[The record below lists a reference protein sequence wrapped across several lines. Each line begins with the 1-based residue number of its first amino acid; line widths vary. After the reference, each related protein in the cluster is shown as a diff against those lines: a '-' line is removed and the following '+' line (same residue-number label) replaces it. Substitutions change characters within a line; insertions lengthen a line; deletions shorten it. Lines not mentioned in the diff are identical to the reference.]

1 MTHALRSAGY
11 YRVRLADCAGSRV
24 KTLIID
30 NYDSYTY
37 NLFQL
42 ISEVN
47 GEEAV
52 VVRNDAAT
60 WEELSRRRFDN
71 VVISPGPGSPGRSGD
86 FGICADALATPD
98 LPILGVCLGHQGL
111 AHVNGG
117 VVAPAPDAVHGR
129 ISPVFHDESP
139 LFAGIPQG
147 FAAVRY
153 HSLRVDALP
162 EVVRRSAWT
171 ADGTVMGLSHRERPH
186 WGVQFHPESICTEH
200 GRRLLENFRDLSRS
214 SRARPRP
221 ARPPARRGRPRRAP
235 GGLQVHWRRI
245 DRLVDPETAFV
256 RLYGERR
263 CAYWLDSNLVSDG
276 LSRFSYIGAS
286 GGPLSR
292 VVSYDVARGRVR
304 VRETE
309 CVRTHAESIFGY
321 LERELAGLAC
331 VAEDVPFDLAGGFVG
346 YFGYEVKADCG
357 SPLRHPSPW
366 PDAQFILSDRL
377 IVFDHLE
384 GHTYAV
390 CLARSEAD
398 ARPWLEQTV
407 RELNALAPLAA
418 PAGPAA
424 AEVAF
429 TPSRVRSRYLDEIAA
444 CQREIAAG
452 ESYEI
457 CLTNELR
464 SSVRVD
470 PLPLYRELRRRNPA
484 PHAAYLRFGGMSI
497 LSSSPERFLRIDRNG
512 WIEAKP
518 IKGTAPRGATA
529 EEDRRIRDT
538 LASSEKTRAENL
550 MIVDL
555 LRNDLGVVSELGSV
569 SVPKLM
575 DVETYR
581 TLHQLVSTIRGRRR
595 GDVSPV
601 ECIRAAFPPGSMTG
615 APKLRTMDIIDRL
628 EGRPRGVYSG
638 AIGFLGLNAT
648 IDLSVVIRTLV
659 ADEAGCS
666 IGMGGAIVAQSV
678 PEEEHDETLLK
689 ARALLEAVASAAP
702 PRPSVEEIL
711 ASGYLPPPGEWAPR
725 TLSAVAWRG

>member
-1 MTHALRSAGY
+1 M
-11 YRVRLADCAGSRV
+11 

-60 WEELSRRRFDN
+60 WEELSRRGFDN
-71 VVISPGPGSPGRSGD
+71 VVISPGPGRPERPGD

-111 AHVNGG
+111 AQVNGG
-117 VVAPAPDAVHGR
+117 VVARAPDAVHGR
-129 ISPVFHDESP
+129 ISAVFHDESP

-147 FAAVRY
+147 FGAVRY
-153 HSLRVDALP
+153 HSLRVDAVP

-171 ADGTVMGLSHRERPH
+171 ADGTVMGLAHRERPH
-186 WGVQFHPESICTEH
+186 WGVQFHPESVCTEH
-200 GRRLLENFRDLSRS
+200 GRRLLENFRDLSRRS
-214 SRARPRP
+214 ARAHRRVRP
-221 ARPPARRGRPRRAP
+221 ARPPGRPRRP
-235 GGLQVHWRRI
+235 SGGAQVFWRRI

-263 CAYWLDSNLVSDG
+263 FAYWLDSSLVSDG

-292 VVSYDVARGRVR
+292 VVSYDAARRRVR
-304 VRETE
+304 ARDADT
-309 CVRTHAESIFGY
+309 VRTHDESIFSY
-321 LERELAGLAC
+321 LERELADLASA
-331 VAEDVPFDLAGGFVG
+331 AEDVPFDLTGGFVG
-346 YFGYEVKADCG
+346 YLGYEVKADCG
-357 SPLRHPSPW
+357 SPVRHPSPW

-384 GHTYAV
+384 GHTYVV

-398 ARPWLEQTV
+398 ALPWMEQTV
-407 RELNALAPLAA
+407 RELNALAPLPV
-418 PAGPAA
+418 PAGAAA
-424 AEVAF
+424 AEVEF
-429 TPSRVRSRYLDEIAA
+429 TPRRERSRYLDDIAE

-464 SSVRVD
+464 SSARVD

-484 PHAAYLRFGGMSI
+484 PHAAYLRFGDMSI
-497 LSSSPERFLRIDRNG
+497 LSSSPERFLRIDRDG

-529 EEDRRIRDT
+529 AEDRQIRTT
-538 LASSEKTRAENL
+538 LATSEKTRAENL

-575 DVETYR
+575 QVETYR

-595 GDVSPV
+595 ADVSPV
-601 ECIRAAFPPGSMTG
+601 ECIRAAFPAGSMTG

-628 EGRPRGVYSG
+628 EDRPRGVYSG
-638 AIGFLGLNAT
+638 AIGFLGLNDT
-648 IDLSVVIRTLV
+648 VDLSVVIRTLV

-666 IGMGGAIVAQSV
+666 IGAGGAIVAQSV

-689 ARALLEAVASAAP
+689 ARALLEAVASAVA
-702 PRPSVEEIL
+702 PRPSIEAIL
-711 ASGYLPPPGEWAPR
+711 ASGYLPPPGEPAQR

>member
-1 MTHALRSAGY
+1 M
-11 YRVRLADCAGSRV
+11 

-47 GEEAV
+47 GDEAV

-60 WEELSRRRFDN
+60 WKDLSRRRFDN
-71 VVISPGPGSPGRSGD
+71 VVISPGPGTPERPED

-111 AHVNGG
+111 AYVNGG
-117 VVAPAPDAVHGR
+117 AVARAPGAVHGR

-153 HSLRVDALP
+153 HSLMVDVVP
-162 EVVRRSAWT
+162 EVARRSAWT
-171 ADGTVMGLSHRERPH
+171 ADGMVMGLSHRERPH
-186 WGVQFHPESICTEH
+186 WGVQFHPESICTEY
-200 GRRLLENFRDLSRS
+200 GRRLLENFRDLSRT
-214 SRARPRP
+214 SRPCLRPRP
-221 ARPPARRGRPRRAP
+221 ARPPAERGRPPRPSGRPP
-235 GGLQVHWRRI
+235 GGPQVFWRRI
-245 DRLVDPETAFV
+245 DQLVDPGTAFV
-256 RLYGERR
+256 RLYGGRR
-263 CAYWLDSNLVSDG
+263 FAFWLDSSLVSNG

-292 VVSYDVARGRVR
+292 VVSYDACRRRVLARDAGS
-304 VRETE
+304 
-309 CVRTHAESIFGY
+309 VRTHDESIFSY
-321 LERELAGLAC
+321 LERELSSLAC
-331 VAEDVPFDLAGGFVG
+331 AAEGVPFDLTGGFVG

-357 SPLRHPSPW
+357 SSLRHRSPW

-390 CLARSEAD
+390 CLAYREAD
-398 ARPWLEQTV
+398 ARAWMEQTV
-407 RELNALAPLAA
+407 CELKALAPLPALAGAA
-418 PAGPAA
+418 GSAA
-424 AEVAF
+424 ATVEF
-429 TPSRVRSRYLDEIAA
+429 TPWRERSRYLDDIAA
-444 CQREIAAG
+444 CTREIAAG

-464 SSVRVD
+464 SSIQVD
-470 PLPLYRELRRRNPA
+470 PLTLYRELRRRNPA
-484 PHAAYLRFGGMSI
+484 PYAAFLRFGRMSI
-497 LSSSPERFLRIDRNG
+497 LSSSPERFLHIDRDR

-529 EEDRRIRDT
+529 AEDRRIREV
-538 LASSEKTRAENL
+538 LATSEKTRAENL

-555 LRNDLGVVSELGSV
+555 MRNDLGAVSELGSV

-575 DVETYR
+575 HVETYR
-581 TLHQLVSTIRGRRR
+581 TVHQLVSTVRGRRR
-595 GDVSPV
+595 DDVSPV
-601 ECIRAAFPPGSMTG
+601 ECIRAAFPAGSMTG

-638 AIGFLGLNAT
+638 AIGFLGLNDAV
-648 IDLSVVIRTLV
+648 DLSVVIRTLV
-659 ADEAGCS
+659 VDPEGCS
-666 IGMGGAIVAQSV
+666 IGTGGAIVAQSV
-678 PEEEHDETLLK
+678 PEEEHDEMLLK
-689 ARALLEAVASAAP
+689 ARALLEAVASAGEPSAVAP
-702 PRPSVEEIL
+702 PRSVEAIL
-711 ASGYLPPPGEWAPR
+711 ASGYLTPPGEWAHR
-725 TLSAVAWRG
+725 TVSALAWRG

>member
-1 MTHALRSAGY
+1 M
-11 YRVRLADCAGSRV
+11 

-47 GEEAV
+47 GDEAV

-60 WEELSRRRFDN
+60 WNELSQRRFDN
-71 VVISPGPGSPGRSGD
+71 VVISPGPGTPERPED

-117 VVAPAPDAVHGR
+117 AVARAPGAVHGR

-153 HSLRVDALP
+153 HSLMVDVVP

-171 ADGTVMGLSHRERPH
+171 ADGMVMGLSHRERPH

-200 GRRLLENFRDLSRS
+200 GRRLLENFRDLSRP
-214 SRARPRP
+214 SRSRSRPRP
-221 ARPPARRGRPRRAP
+221 ARPPAERRRPPRPSGRPP
-235 GGLQVHWRRI
+235 GGPQVFWRRI
-245 DRLVDPETAFV
+245 DQLVDPETAFV
-256 RLYGERR
+256 RLYGGRR
-263 CAYWLDSNLVSDG
+263 FAFWLDSSLVSDG

-292 VVSYDVARGRVR
+292 IVSYDVGRRRVLTRDVR
-304 VRETE
+304 S
-309 CVRTHAESIFGY
+309 VRTDDESIFSY
-321 LERELAGLAC
+321 LDRELSSLAC
-331 VAEDVPFDLAGGFVG
+331 AAEGVPFDLAAGFVG
-346 YFGYEVKADCG
+346 YFGYEVKADSG
-357 SPLRHPSPW
+357 SSLRHRSPW

-390 CLARSEAD
+390 CLARSEGD
-398 ARPWLEQTV
+398 ARSWMEQTV
-407 RELNALAPLAA
+407 CELKALAPL
-418 PAGPAA
+418 PALAGSAA
-424 AEVAF
+424 ATVEF
-429 TPSRVRSRYLDEIAA
+429 TPWRERTRYLDDIAA
-444 CQREIAAG
+444 CKREIAAG

-457 CLTNELR
+457 CLTNEFR
-464 SSVRVD
+464 SSIQVD
-470 PLPLYRELRRRNPA
+470 PLTLYRELRRRNPA
-484 PHAAYLRFGGMSI
+484 PYAAFLRFGRMSI
-497 LSSSPERFLRIDRNG
+497 LSSSPERFLHIDRDG

-529 EEDRRIRDT
+529 AEDRRIREA
-538 LASSEKTRAENL
+538 LATSEKTRAENL

-555 LRNDLGVVSELGSV
+555 LRNDLGAVSELSSV

-575 DVETYR
+575 HVETYR
-581 TLHQLVSTIRGRRR
+581 TVHQLVSTVRGRRR
-595 GDVSPV
+595 DDVSPV
-601 ECIRAAFPPGSMTG
+601 ECIRAAFPAGSMTG

-638 AIGFLGLNAT
+638 AIGFLGLNGA

-659 ADEAGCS
+659 AEPAGCS
-666 IGMGGAIVAQSV
+666 IGTGGAIVAQSV
-678 PEEEHDETLLK
+678 PEEEHDEMLLK
-689 ARALLEAVASAAP
+689 ARALLEAVASAGSRAGELSAVAAP
-702 PRPSVEEIL
+702 ASVEAIL
-711 ASGYLPPPGEWAPR
+711 ASGYWTPPGEDR
-725 TLSAVAWRG
+725 AVSGQAWRG

>member
-1 MTHALRSAGY
+1 M
-11 YRVRLADCAGSRV
+11 

-47 GEEAV
+47 GDEAV

-60 WEELSRRRFDN
+60 WEELDRQGFDN
-71 VVISPGPGSPGRSGD
+71 VVISPGPGTPERPED

-111 AHVNGG
+111 AHANGG
-117 VVAPAPDAVHGR
+117 AVARAPDAVHGR
-129 ISPVFHDESP
+129 ISRVFHDESP

-153 HSLRVDALP
+153 HSLMVDAVP
-162 EVVRRSAWT
+162 AAVRRSAWT

-214 SRARPRP
+214 SPPRSRPRP
-221 ARPPARRGRPRRAP
+221 VRPPAAPVRPPRPPAQPP
-235 GGLQVHWRRI
+235 GGPQVFWRRI
-245 DRLVDPETAFV
+245 DQLVDPETAFV

-263 CAYWLDSNLVSDG
+263 FAYWLDSSLVADG

-292 VVSYDVARGRVR
+292 IVSYDAGRRR
-304 VRETE
+304 VRERDVRS
-309 CVRTHAESIFGY
+309 VRTTEESIFSY
-321 LERELAGLAC
+321 LERELSGLAC
-331 VAEDVPFDLAGGFVG
+331 AADGVPFDLAGGFVG
-346 YFGYEVKADCG
+346 HFGYEVKADCG
-357 SPLRHPSPW
+357 SPLRHHSPW

-384 GHTYAV
+384 GHTYVV

-398 ARPWLEQTV
+398 AHSWMQQTV
-407 RELNALAPLAA
+407 RELKALAPLPA
-418 PAGPAA
+418 PAGSAA
-424 AEVAF
+424 APVEF
-429 TPSRVRSRYLDEIAA
+429 TPSRERSRYLDDIAA
-444 CQREIAAG
+444 CKREIAAG

-464 SSVRVD
+464 SSIEVD
-470 PLPLYRELRRRNPA
+470 PLTLYRELRRRNPA
-484 PHAAYLRFGGMSI
+484 PYAAFLRFGNLSI
-497 LSSSPERFLRIDRNG
+497 LSSSPERFLHIDRDG

-529 EEDRRIRDT
+529 AEDRRIREV
-538 LASSEKTRAENL
+538 LATSEKTRAENL

-555 LRNDLGVVSELGSV
+555 LRNDLGAVSELGSV

-581 TLHQLVSTIRGRRR
+581 TVHQLVSTVRGRRR
-595 GDVSPV
+595 ADRSPV
-601 ECIRAAFPPGSMTG
+601 ACIRSAFPPGSMTG

-638 AIGFLGLNAT
+638 AIGFLGVNDAV
-648 IDLSVVIRTLV
+648 DLSVVIRTLV
-659 ADEAGCS
+659 ADPEGCS
-666 IGMGGAIVAQSV
+666 IGTGGAIVAQSD
-678 PEEEHDETLLK
+678 PEEEHDEMLLK
-689 ARALLEAVASAAP
+689 ARALLEAVASAAEP
-702 PRPSVEEIL
+702 GAVTPLRPIEAIL
-711 ASGYLPPPGEWAPR
+711 ASGYLPPPGEFAQR
-725 TLSAVAWRG
+725 TVSARAWPG

>member
-1 MTHALRSAGY
+1 MR
-11 YRVRLADCAGSRV
+11 
-24 KTLIID
+24 TLIID

-47 GEEAV
+47 GDEAV

-71 VVISPGPGSPGRSGD
+71 VVISPGPGTPARPED

-111 AHVNGG
+111 AHFNGG
-117 VVAPAPDAVHGR
+117 AVARTPGAVHGR

-153 HSLRVDALP
+153 HSLIVEVVP

-171 ADGTVMGLSHRERPH
+171 ADGTVMGLAHRERPH
-186 WGVQFHPESICTEH
+186 WGVQFHPESICTDH
-200 GRRLLENFRDLSRS
+200 GRRLLENFRDMSRS
-214 SRARPRP
+214 SRARSRPRP
-221 ARPPARRGRPRRAP
+221 ARPPAVRRRPPHPSGAA
-235 GGLQVHWRRI
+235 GGLQVHWRHI
-245 DRLVDPETAFV
+245 DQLIDPETAFV
-256 RLYGERR
+256 HLYGDRR
-263 CAYWLDSNLVSDG
+263 YAYWLDSSLVSDG

-286 GGPLSR
+286 GGPLGR
-292 VVSYDVARGRVR
+292 VVSYDAARRRVVARDAGS
-304 VRETE
+304 
-309 CVRTHAESIFGY
+309 VRTHDESIFSY
-321 LERELAGLAC
+321 LERELSSLAC
-331 VAEDVPFDLAGGFVG
+331 AAEELPFDLTGGFVG
-346 YFGYEVKADCG
+346 YLGYEVKADCG
-357 SPLRHPSPW
+357 SPLRHRSRW

-377 IVFDHLE
+377 IVFDHVA

-390 CLARSEAD
+390 CVARSEGDAD
-398 ARPWLEQTV
+398 AWLEQTV
-407 RELNALAPLAA
+407 GELEALAPLPPDAGSN
-418 PAGPAA
+418 AGPV
-424 AEVAF
+424 EF
-429 TPSRVRSRYLDEIAA
+429 TPSRERSRYLDDIAA
-444 CQREIAAG
+444 CKREIAAG

-457 CLTNELR
+457 CLTNELH
-464 SSVRVD
+464 SSIEVD
-470 PLPLYRELRRRNPA
+470 PLTLYRELRRRNPA
-484 PHAAYLRFGGMSI
+484 PYAAFLRLGRMSV
-497 LSSSPERFLRIDRNG
+497 LSSSPERFLHIDRDR

-529 EEDRRIRDT
+529 PGDRRIRDA
-538 LASSEKTRAENL
+538 LATSEKTRAENL

-555 LRNDLGVVSELGSV
+555 LRNDLGAVSELGSV

-595 GDVSPV
+595 DDVSPV
-601 ECIRAAFPPGSMTG
+601 ECIRAAFPAGSMTG
-615 APKLRTMDIIDRL
+615 APKLRTMGIIDRL

-638 AIGFLGLNAT
+638 AIGFLGLNDAV
-648 IDLSVVIRTLV
+648 DLSVVIRTLV
-659 ADEAGCS
+659 VDPDGCS
-666 IGMGGAIVAQSV
+666 IGTGGAIVAQSV

-689 ARALLEAVASAAP
+689 ARALLDAVASVAARP
-702 PRPSVEEIL
+702 PRSIEAIL
-711 ASGYLPPPGEWAPR
+711 ASGFLPPPGDDWAPR
-725 TLSAVAWRG
+725 TVSALAWRG

>member
-1 MTHALRSAGY
+1 
-11 YRVRLADCAGSRV
+11 VQ
-24 KTLIID
+24 TLIID

-71 VVISPGPGSPGRSGD
+71 VVISPGPGTPGRSED
-86 FGICADALATPD
+86 FGICADALATSD

-111 AHVNGG
+111 AHVNRGA
-117 VVAPAPDAVHGR
+117 VVRTPGAVHGR
-129 ISPVFHDESP
+129 ISPVFHDGSP

-147 FAAVRY
+147 FGAVRY
-153 HSLRVDALP
+153 HSLRVEALP

-214 SRARPRP
+214 PRSRPRP
-221 ARPPARRGRPRRAP
+221 ARRPAERGRRSRPP
-235 GGLQVHWRRI
+235 GSPQVFWRRI
-245 DRLVDPETAFV
+245 DQLVDPETAFV
-256 RLYGERR
+256 RLYGQRR
-263 CAYWLDSNLVSDG
+263 FAYWLDSSLVSDG

-292 VVSYDVARGRVR
+292 VLSYDAGRGRVR
-304 VRETE
+304 ARDAGS
-309 CVRTHAESIFGY
+309 VRTHTESIFTY
-321 LERELAGLAC
+321 LERELAGLSCA
-331 VAEDVPFDLAGGFVG
+331 AEDVPFDLVGGFVG

-390 CLARSEAD
+390 CLAHGEAD
-398 ARPWLEQTV
+398 ALPWIEQTV
-407 RELNALAPLAA
+407 RALQALTPLPA
-418 PAGPAA
+418 PAGPGA
-424 AEVAF
+424 AEVEF
-429 TPSRVRSRYLDEIAA
+429 TPRRGRARYLDEIAA
-444 CQREIAAG
+444 CKREIAAG

-464 SSVRVD
+464 SSGRVD

-484 PHAAYLRFGGMSI
+484 PHAAYLRFGDMSI
-497 LSSSPERFLRIDRNG
+497 LSSSPERFLRIDRDG

-538 LASSEKTRAENL
+538 LATSEKTRAENL

-555 LRNDLGVVSELGSV
+555 LRNDLGAVSELGSV

-575 DVETYR
+575 DVETYH

-628 EGRPRGVYSG
+628 EARPRGVYSG
-638 AIGFLGLNAT
+638 AIGFLGLNDT

-659 ADEAGCS
+659 ADKAGCS
-666 IGMGGAIVAQSV
+666 IGTGGAIVAQSV

-689 ARALLEAVASAAP
+689 ARALLDAVASAVAP
-702 PRPSVEEIL
+702 PPSVEAIL
-711 ASGYLPPPGEWAPR
+711 ASGYLTPPGEWAPR

>member
-1 MTHALRSAGY
+1 
-11 YRVRLADCAGSRV
+11 V

-60 WEELSRRRFDN
+60 WEELSRQRFDN
-71 VVISPGPGSPGRSGD
+71 VVISPGPGSPGRPGD
-86 FGICADALATPD
+86 FGICAQALVTPD

-117 VVAPAPDAVHGR
+117 AVVRTPGAVHGR
-129 ISPVFHDESP
+129 ISAVFHDGSP

-147 FAAVRY
+147 FKAVRY

-162 EVVRRSAWT
+162 EVVGRSAWT

-200 GRRLLENFRDLSRS
+200 GRRLLENYRDLSRS
-214 SRARPRP
+214 SPPRRRARP
-221 ARPPARRGRPRRAP
+221 ARPPAERRRPRPAA
-235 GGLQVHWRRI
+235 GGPQVFWRRI
-245 DRLVDPETAFV
+245 DRLVDPEAAFV

-263 CAYWLDSNLVSDG
+263 FAYWLDSSLVSEG
-276 LSRFSYIGAS
+276 LSRFSYIGAN

-292 VVSYDVARGRVR
+292 VVSYDVARGHVR
-304 VRETE
+304 ARDLES
-309 CVRTHAESIFGY
+309 VRTHDEGIFSY
-321 LERELAGLAC
+321 LERELASLAC
-331 VAEDVPFDLAGGFVG
+331 AAEGLPFDLTGGFVG

-357 SPLRHPSPW
+357 SPLRHRSPW
-366 PDAQFILSDRL
+366 PDAQFLLSDRL

-384 GHTYAV
+384 GHTYVV
-390 CLARSEAD
+390 CLAPGEDD
-398 ARPWLEQTV
+398 ARPWLERTV
-407 RELNALAPLAA
+407 RELEALAPL
-418 PAGPAA
+418 PATAGSTAAA
-424 AEVAF
+424 AEF
-429 TPSRVRSRYLDEIAA
+429 TPWRERARYLDDIAA
-444 CQREIAAG
+444 CKREIAAG

-464 SSVRVD
+464 SDIQVD
-470 PLPLYRELRRRNPA
+470 PLALYRELRRRNPA
-484 PHAAYLRFGGMSI
+484 PYAAFLRFGGMSI
-497 LSSSPERFLRIDRNG
+497 LSSSPERFLQIGRDG

-529 EEDRRIRDT
+529 AEDRQIREA
-538 LASSEKTRAENL
+538 LATGEKTRAENL

-555 LRNDLGVVSELGSV
+555 LRNDLGSVSELGSV
-569 SVPKLM
+569 SVPALM
-575 DVETYR
+575 RVETYR

-595 GDVSPV
+595 EDVSPV
-601 ECIRAAFPPGSMTG
+601 ECIRAAFPAGSMTG

-638 AIGFLGLNAT
+638 AIGFLGLNDT
-648 IDLSVVIRTLV
+648 IDFSVVIRTLV
-659 ADEAGCS
+659 ADAAGCS
-666 IGMGGAIVAQSV
+666 IGAGGAIVAQSV

-689 ARALLEAVASAAP
+689 ARALLEAVASAAAQ
-702 PRPSVEEIL
+702 RPSIEEIL

>member
-1 MTHALRSAGY
+1 
-11 YRVRLADCAGSRV
+11 V

-60 WEELSRRRFDN
+60 WPELRRRRFDN
-71 VVISPGPGSPGRSGD
+71 VVISPGPGTPGRAGD

-111 AHVNGG
+111 AHINGG
-117 VVAPAPDAVHGR
+117 TVVRTAGAVHGR
-129 ISPVFHDESP
+129 ISPVFHDGSP

-153 HSLRVDALP
+153 HSLRVAELP
-162 EVVRRSAWT
+162 AVLRRSAW
-171 ADGTVMGLSHRERPH
+171 ASDGTVMGLAHRERPH

-200 GRRLLENFRDLSRS
+200 GRRLLENFRDLSRT
-214 SRARPRP
+214 SRPRRRP
-221 ARPPARRGRPRRAP
+221 ARRERKRERPLRPP
-235 GGLQVHWRRI
+235 GGPQVFWRRI
-245 DRLVDPETAFV
+245 ERLVDPETAFV

-263 CAYWLDSNLVSDG
+263 FAYWLDSSLVSDG
-276 LSRFSYIGAS
+276 LSRFSYIGAG

-292 VVSYDVARGRVR
+292 IVSYDAGRRRVLARGSSS
-304 VRETE
+304 
-309 CVRTHAESIFGY
+309 VRTHEESIFSY
-321 LERELAGLAC
+321 LERELASLAC
-331 VAEDVPFDLAGGFVG
+331 AAEDVPFDLAGGFVG

-357 SPLRHPSPW
+357 SPLRHRSPW

-377 IVFDHLE
+377 IVFDHRE
-384 GHTYAV
+384 GHTYVV
-390 CLARSEAD
+390 CVAHSAAGAEGWIESTA
-398 ARPWLEQTV
+398 
-407 RELNALAPLAA
+407 RELEALAPLPSPAPGEAA
-418 PAGPAA
+418 TVEFA
-424 AEVAF
+424 
-429 TPSRVRSRYLDEIAA
+429 PSRERSRYLDDIAA
-444 CQREIAAG
+444 CKREIAAG

-464 SSVRVD
+464 SSAQID
-470 PLPLYRELRRRNPA
+470 PLAVYRELRRRNPA
-484 PHAAYLRFGGMSI
+484 PHAAFLRFGRMSI
-497 LSSSPERFLRIDRNG
+497 LSSSPERFLQIARDG

-529 EEDRRIRDT
+529 AEDARIRDR
-538 LASSEKTRAENL
+538 LATSEKTRAENL

-569 SVPKLM
+569 SVPELM
-575 DVETYR
+575 HVETYR
-581 TLHQLVSTIRGRRR
+581 TLHQLVSTVRGRRR
-595 GDVSPV
+595 ADVSPV

-638 AIGFLGLNAT
+638 AIGFLGLNDAV
-648 IDLSVVIRTLV
+648 DLSVVIRTLV
-659 ADEAGCS
+659 ADPAGCS
-666 IGMGGAIVAQSV
+666 IGTGGAIVAQSV
-678 PEEEHDETLLK
+678 PEEEHEETLLK
-689 ARALLEAVASAAP
+689 ARALREAVAGAGAP
-702 PRPSVEEIL
+702 PPSIEAIL
-711 ASGYLPPPGEWAPR
+711 ASGYVTPPDEWAPR
-725 TLSAVAWRG
+725 TLSAVAWPG